1 MIKSYQR
8 VLDMESVALL
18 KLEQDRKALNS
29 IKNIL
34 YIDKTLFTEKLIIY
48 LKRELNIDYYKYSVI
63 DVDGN
68 VADILVKK
76 DSKIFKEKILDQDY
90 LNFNIEDLIDSRI
103 YKNKDEIIIIDL
115 SFDTKLINLAYLS
128 DSLNYNYLSYS
139 NLVKEILS
147 TFVDYVLNKNIYK
160 NKNKKR
166 RYF

>member
-18 KLEQDRKALNS
+18 KLEQDMKALNS

-68 VADILVKK
+68 VADILVLK
-76 DSKIFKEKILDQDY
+76 
-90 LNFNIEDLIDSRI
+90 
-103 YKNKDEIIIIDL
+103 
-115 SFDTKLINLAYLS
+115 T
-128 DSLNYNYLSYS
+128 
-139 NLVKEILS
+139 
-147 TFVDYVLNKNIYK
+147 
-160 NKNKKR
+160 
-166 RYF
+166 